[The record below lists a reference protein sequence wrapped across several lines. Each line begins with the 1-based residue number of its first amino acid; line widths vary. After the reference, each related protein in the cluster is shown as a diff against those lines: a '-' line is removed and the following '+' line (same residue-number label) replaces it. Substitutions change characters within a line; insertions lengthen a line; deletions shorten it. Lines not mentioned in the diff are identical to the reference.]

1 MCEINSEPAYP
12 NLLLVSDSYEAIW
25 SYIVLGFG
33 LLIVIPV
40 TCLGIQKKRA

>member
-1 MCEINSEPAYP
+1 VCGINMEPAYP
-12 NLLLVSDSYEAIW
+12 NLLLVNDSSEAIW

-33 LLIVIPV
+33 ILIVIPV